1 MEIFSASRLTS
12 NNRLFPTKILIDD
25 LGVTIKDPSFFSGK
39 EKTIPFTRISS
50 VNIDCPFIG
59 YSSITIETT
68 GEGSV
73 LAQGFF
79 KSEVTKMKELILS
92 KINT

>member
-1 MEIFSASRLTS
+1 MEVFSASRLTS

-25 LGVTIKDPSFFSGK
+25 LGVTIKDHSLFSGK
-39 EKTIPFTRISS
+39 EKTIPFSRISS
-50 VNIDCPFIG
+50 INIDCPFIG

-73 LAQGFF
+73 LAHGFL
-79 KSEVTKMKELILS
+79 KSEVTKMKELVLS